1 MYTMVNM
8 RSSTPP
14 PDDRTIRAR
23 LRDAAIELVAEQGTM
38 TARSVAQR
46 AGLSAGSVINHF
58 GSMQGLRRACDEH
71 VAAEIR
77 RQKQKAVAAGAG
89 LDFLGALREAE
100 MCSMLGYLA
109 AVLHDD
115 SPEVARLI
123 DELTADAEVY
133 MAQGVDSGLIKP
145 SADPRSR
152 AVVLMLWSLGAL
164 AMNRHLERLLG
175 VDLTSPDADLS
186 PYARPILELYAQGL
200 LTAAAA
206 EHAVAHE
213 STAPPSAQKG

>member
-1 MYTMVNM
+1 
-8 RSSTPP
+8 
-14 PDDRTIRAR
+14 
-23 LRDAAIELVAEQGTM
+23 M

-77 RQKQKAVAAGAG
+77 RQQKQKAVAVGAG

-100 MCSMLGYLA
+100 MGSMLGYLA

-133 MAQGVDSGLIKP
+133 MAQGVDTGLIKP
-145 SADPRSR
+145 SADPRGR
-152 AVVLMLWSLGAL
+152 AVVLMLWNLGAL

-175 VDLTSPDADLS
+175 VDLTAPDADLS
-186 PYARPILELYAQGL
+186 PYAGPILELYAQGL

-213 STAPPSAQKG
+213 STAPTGAQKG

>member
-1 MYTMVNM
+1 MVNM
-8 RSSTPP
+8 RSDKVS
-14 PDDRTIRAR
+14 PDDRNIRAR
-23 LRDAAIELVAEQGTM
+23 LRDAAIELVAEQSTV

-89 LDFLGALREAE
+89 LDILGALREAE
-100 MCSMLGYLA
+100 MGPMLGYLA

-115 SPEVARLI
+115 SPEVARLV
-123 DELTADAEVY
+123 DELTADAEKY
-133 MAQGVDSGLIKP
+133 MAQGVDTGLIRP
-145 SADPRSR
+145 STDPRGR
-152 AVVLMLWSLGAL
+152 AVVLMLWNLGAL
-164 AMNRHLERLLG
+164 VMNRHLERLLG

-186 PYARPILELYAQGL
+186 SYAGPILEIYAQGL
-200 LTAAAA
+200 LTPAAA
-206 EHAVAHE
+206 EHAVPHE
-213 STAPPSAQKG
+213 STAPTGAQKGWA